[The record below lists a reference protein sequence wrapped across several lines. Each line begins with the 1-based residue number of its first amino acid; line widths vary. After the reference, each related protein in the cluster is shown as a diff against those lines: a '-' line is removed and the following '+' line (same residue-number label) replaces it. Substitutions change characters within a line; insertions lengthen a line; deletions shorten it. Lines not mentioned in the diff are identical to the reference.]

1 MNNNDFVIGIDIGGS
16 KTLVGVFDCSLNLL
30 DEKKI
35 PTHAYPNESLT
46 EELTHL
52 FSCIAELKLKA
63 ETEGGKLLGIGIDAP
78 GPVDPVKGIV
88 RYSPA
93 LYNWDG
99 VPIVTIL
106 SQKYNVPVILEK
118 DGNAA
123 ALGEYC
129 AGAGKGCENLAVIT
143 VGTGLGCGLILNNQ
157 IYHGSYGCAGELGHT
172 FISQDGPACVCG
184 NTGCLEPFVRGAR
197 LVEKAL
203 EGIHKGR
210 KTKII
215 SMVSDLN
222 SITAKTVAKAA
233 VSGDALAIEIIEE
246 IGDYLGIGLVNII
259 NLFTPDKVLIGGGLS
274 GIGDLLLDPARDKVR
289 KFATKYARD
298 TIIEQTFLGS
308 YSGIYGSASLVLNAN

>member
-16 KTLVGVFDCSLNLL
+16 KTLVGVFDCFLNLL
-30 DEKKI
+30 YEKKI
-35 PTHAYPNESLT
+35 PTHAYLNESLT

-52 FSCIAELKLKA
+52 FSCIDELKLKA
-63 ETEGGKLLGIGIDAP
+63 ETDGGKLIGIGIDTP

-93 LYNWDG
+93 LYNWDD
-99 VPIVTIL
+99 VPITTIL
-106 SQKYNVPVILEK
+106 SQRYSVPVMLEK

-123 ALGEYC
+123 AWGEYC
-129 AGAGKGCENLAVIT
+129 AGAGKGCKNLVVIT
-143 VGTGLGCGLILNNQ
+143 VGTGLGCGLILNKQ

-172 FISQDGPACVCG
+172 FISQDGPTCVCG

-197 LVEKAL
+197 LVEKVLA
-203 EGIHKGR
+203 GIHIGR

-222 SITAKTVAKAA
+222 SITAKTVAEAA
-233 VSGDALAIEIIEE
+233 VNGDALSIEIIEE
-246 IGDYLGIGLVNII
+246 VGDYLGIGLVNII

-274 GIGDLLLDPARDKVR
+274 RMGDLLLDPARDKVR
-289 KFATKYARD
+289 KYAIKSAMD

-308 YSGIYGSASLVLNAN
+308 YSGAYGSASLVLQKL